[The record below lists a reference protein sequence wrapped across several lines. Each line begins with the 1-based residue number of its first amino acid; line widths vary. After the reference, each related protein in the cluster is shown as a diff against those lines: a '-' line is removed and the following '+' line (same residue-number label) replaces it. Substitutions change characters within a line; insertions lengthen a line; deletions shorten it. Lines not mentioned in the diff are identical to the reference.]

1 MSLLKVSDLRVHYP
15 SLHGPVR
22 AVDGVDLEIAERE
35 TVALVGESGC
45 GKSTLARAVLGLE
58 KLQSGQVALNEQVI
72 HQAPSSQQAR
82 GVNFS
87 QLSRRQLSTQLQMVF
102 QNPDASLNPRMTL
115 ASALAEPLKIHDK
128 VQKSGL
134 DDAVCSLLT
143 QVGIDPSLRNRY
155 PHELS
160 GGQRQ
165 RVSIA
170 RALAVGP
177 KLLVLDEAVSGL
189 DVSIRAQI
197 LNLLV
202 ELKERLDLAYLF
214 ITHDLGVARHTADR
228 IYVMYLGQVV
238 EVGNAGAI
246 LTSPANPYTQALVS
260 AVPSIDPDRQREV
273 TVLRGEV
280 PSPIDPPTGCRFNP
294 RCPQVFDRCSKE
306 APELYVVGGRRV
318 RCFLFD
324 PAGSG

>member
-58 KLQSGQVALNEQVI
+58 KLQSGYVSLREQVI
-72 HQAPSSQQAR
+72 HQAGSSQAS
-82 GVNFS
+82 GV
-87 QLSRRQLSTQLQMVF
+87 SRRQLSTQMQMVF

-115 ASALAEPLKIHDK
+115 ASALAEPLKIHGK
-128 VQKSGL
+128 VSRLGL
-134 DDAVCSLLT
+134 DDAVCGLLT

-197 LNLLV
+197 LNLLG

-238 EVGNAGAI
+238 EVGNAAAI
-246 LTSPANPYTQALVS
+246 LTEPSNPYTQALVS
-260 AVPSIDPDRQREV
+260 AVPSTDPERQRDTV
-273 TVLRGEV
+273 VLRGEV
-280 PSPIDPPTGCRFNP
+280 PSALDPSKGCRFHP
-294 RCPQVFDRCSKE
+294 RCPQAFDRCSKE
-306 APELYVVGGRRV
+306 APELYVVGERRV

-324 PAGSG
+324 ATGSG

>member
-1 MSLLKVSDLRVHYP
+1 MALLKVSDLRVHYP
-15 SLHGPVR
+15 SSHGVVR
-22 AVDGVDLEIAERE
+22 AVDGVDLEVGERE

-58 KLQSGQVALNEQVI
+58 SLQSGQVVLRERVI
-72 HQAPSSQQAR
+72 HQAGS
-82 GVNFS
+82 
-87 QLSRRQLSTQLQMVF
+87 SRRALGIGRRDLSSELQMVF

-115 ASALAEPLKIHDK
+115 ASALAEPLRIHNK
-128 VQKSGL
+128 VQKSAL
-134 DDAVCSLLT
+134 DDAVCNLLI

-177 KLLVLDEAVSGL
+177 RLVVLDEAVSGL

-238 EVGNAGAI
+238 EVGKAAAI
-246 LTSPANPYTQALVS
+246 LTDPAHPYARALVS
-260 AVPSIDPDRQREV
+260 AVPSIDPELQREAI
-273 TVLRGEV
+273 VLQGEV
-280 PSPIDPPTGCRFNP
+280 PSPISPPAGCRFHP
-294 RCPQVFDRCSKE
+294 RCPRAFDRCPKE
-306 APELYVVGGRRV
+306 PPVLYPLAQRQV
-318 RCFLFD
+318 RCLLYESSD
-324 PAGSG
+324 S

>member
-1 MSLLKVSDLRVHYP
+1 MPLLKVSDLRVHYP
-15 SLHGPVR
+15 TPHGVVR
-22 AVDGVDLEIAERE
+22 AVDGVNLEVAERE

-58 KLQSGQVALNEQVI
+58 HLQSGQIALRERVI
-72 HQAPSSQQAR
+72 HQAGSSQRALGLGR
-82 GVNFS
+82 RE
-87 QLSRRQLSTQLQMVF
+87 LSAELQMVF

-115 ASALAEPLKIHDK
+115 ASALAEPFKIHDK
-128 VQKSGL
+128 VQKAGL
-134 DDAVCSLLT
+134 DDAVCDLLT

-202 ELKERLDLAYLF
+202 SLKERLNLAYLF

-238 EVGNAGAI
+238 EVGNAAAI
-246 LTSPANPYTQALVS
+246 LTEPANPYTKALVS
-260 AVPSIDPDRQREV
+260 AVPSIDPERQREAI
-273 TVLRGEV
+273 VLQGEV
-280 PSPIDPPTGCRFNP
+280 PSPINPPQGCRFHP
-294 RCPQVFDRCSKE
+294 RCPQVFDRCAKE
-306 APELYVVGGRRV
+306 VPQLYRLAQRRA
-318 RCFLFD
+318 RCLLYESND
-324 PAGSG
+324 S

>member
-1 MSLLKVSDLRVHYP
+1 
-15 SLHGPVR
+15 
-22 AVDGVDLEIAERE
+22 VDGVDLEIGERE

-58 KLQSGQVALNEQVI
+58 NLHSGEIVLRDQVI
-72 HQAPSSQQAR
+72 HRAGSSPR
-82 GVNFS
+82 SLGVD
-87 QLSRRQLSTQLQMVF
+87 RRQLSAQLQMVF

-115 ASALAEPLKIHDK
+115 ASALAEPLKIHGK
-128 VQKSGL
+128 VQKAGL
-134 DDAVCSLLT
+134 DQAVCELLT

-202 ELKERLDLAYLF
+202 ELKERLNLAYLF

-238 EVGNAGAI
+238 EVGDAGAI
-246 LTSPANPYTQALVS
+246 LTEPANPYTRALVS
-260 AVPSIDPDRQREV
+260 AVPSIDPQRQREV
-273 TVLRGEV
+273 MVLRGEV
-280 PSPIDPPTGCRFNP
+280 PSPINPPVGCRFHP
-294 RCPQVFDRCSKE
+294 RCPQAFERCPCE
-306 APELYVVGGRRV
+306 MPQLFQLNQRQV
-318 RCFLFD
+318 RCFL
-324 PAGSG
+324 AQS